1 MEREKRFIRNSGT
14 EDGSRLYV
22 IDCVAERCC
31 RYNVLDIFHSQEDNG
46 LKVWTTDVHI
56 LLRDDH
62 EKLPKPAGFRAV
74 DFYGTYNFD
83 SYNKETSL
91 RFITMARK

>member
-1 MEREKRFIRNSGT
+1 MEREKQFIRNSITG
-14 EDGSRLYV
+14 DVSRLYV

-31 RYNVLDIFHSQEDNG
+31 RYNVLDIFHSQEAND

-62 EKLPKPAGFRAV
+62 EKLPKAVGFRAV

-91 RFITMARK
+91 RLIAMARK